1 MPATCNLDENS
12 NNSYV
17 ETPTI
22 KRKKENKK
30 LNLLYNQHKYCNQ
43 HKYSKKD
50 LRNAKFILWK

>member
-30 LNLLYNQHKYCNQ
+30 LNLLYNQHKY
-43 HKYSKKD
+43 SKKD